1 MEEDLFSSNSY
12 TITTRVVKGKK
23 VTIISGFTE
32 EYDLPKIIS
41 HFKKTLNCN
50 CYIVEDKNNDNIN
63 IHSLQLAGYHK
74 LEAKNFLVN
83 EGICKESDIQFL
95 GV

>member
-1 MEEDLFSSNSY
+1 MAINVNF
-12 TITTRVVKGKK
+12 
-23 VTIISGFTE
+23 
-32 EYDLPKIIS
+32 
-41 HFKKTLNCN
+41 
-50 CYIVEDKNNDNIN
+50 DKNNDHIN